1 MWLSHWWERSVD
13 DRTNTADTKNLMQVP
28 AETTT
33 EAVERHPR
41 VCRDD
46 STCLTCFKYETVY
59 KMQTGWAI
67 FG

>member
-1 MWLSHWWERSVD
+1 
-13 DRTNTADTKNLMQVP
+13 MQVP